1 MAKPFIPFP
10 TLDELPEQS
19 EWPAPPFAWRHMRA
33 PSNDIVQACR
43 IEIEVGK
50 AVEGEIVGFDPAA
63 LSLRFRTNAQSPTS
77 VLPFTRFRRLLMT
90 VPLRPVSPM
99 PGAPVERM
107 PAAAQEREYRL
118 RQSDGR
124 ELTGRTA
131 GSIETP
137 HGLYLFRPVDEEAAL
152 QRLFV
157 PRSAYTSCQ
166 FGQSAEE
173 IAASRWIST
182 RAGLLDA
189 LERQKR
195 MPVQPLGHA
204 LRELG
209 LLTND
214 QLARALS
221 RQPENV
227 ALGDMLV
234 ANGLITSA
242 DLKTALAHKMGYP
255 LVDLTR
261 FPVEADAIAKLP
273 RRLALE
279 YRAMPLILHR
289 KQLIVA
295 VHKVSRAARL
305 LALHGLA
312 DVVPVLAPKTQIAL
326 ALARQSSDMWAQVVP
341 QRVEFFETT
350 A

>member
-1 MAKPFIPFP
+1 MAKVFTPFP

-19 EWPAPPFAWRHMRA
+19 EWPAPPFAWRHLHA
-33 PSNDIVQACR
+33 PTNDIVQACR
-43 IEIEVGK
+43 IEVEAGK
-50 AVEGEIVGFDPAA
+50 AVEGEMVGFDPAA
-63 LSLRFRTNAQSPTS
+63 LSLRFRTGAQAPTT

-90 VPLRPVSPM
+90 LPLRPAPPI

-118 RQSDGR
+118 NVSDGS

-131 GSIETP
+131 GYVETP

-166 FGQSAEE
+166 FGQSAVE
-173 IAASRWIST
+173 IAASRWIAT
-182 RAGLLDA
+182 RAGLLEA

-221 RQPENV
+221 RQPANV

-234 ANGLITSA
+234 ANGLISSA

-255 LVDLTR
+255 LVDLAR
-261 FPVEADAIAKLP
+261 FPIEPDAVAKLP

-279 YRAMPLILHR
+279 YQAMPLMVHR
-289 KQLIVA
+289 KRLIVA

-312 DVVPVLAPKTQIAL
+312 DVVPVLAPKAQIL
-326 ALARQSSDMWAQVVP
+326 IALARQSSDMWAQIVP
-341 QRVEFFETT
+341 QRIDFFETT
-350 A
+350 Q